1 LIFLI
6 SNPFTTIL
14 YNALVWLN
22 DFVSR
27 FELPPSISS
36 YAIAIILIAIIVR
49 VVTYPLTAAQQRSM
63 RAMQELQP
71 KIKALEAQYPD
82 RDERSKAQMEL
93 FRENGVS
100 PLNFGGCL
108 PLVIQMVV
116 LFGLYRAISMLAEEG
131 ELTGQRFLWIPDL
144 AHCEPSPTCLPET
157 SLLPIAIP
165 IMIILLVVTQ
175 LIYQKFLTPPAT
187 DSQTQAMTSAMKW
200 MPLAFA
206 FIFISLPAG
215 LVLYYTTTNI
225 ASIAQYLAIDRHKM
239 APKPPPSDTETPAL
253 TDEASGAGGKAALTN
268 KDTSNDDVDSRRQR
282 RRKKRN

>member
-1 LIFLI
+1 MIFLI

-22 DFVSR
+22 DVISR
-27 FELPPSISS
+27 FTLPPSISS
-36 YAIAIILIAIIVR
+36 YAIAIILIAVIVR

-63 RAMQELQP
+63 RSMQELQP
-71 KIKALEAQYPD
+71 KIKALEEQYPD

-116 LFGLYRAISMLAEEG
+116 LFGLYRAISMLASEG
-131 ELTGQRFLWIPDL
+131 KLTGQRFLWIPDL
-144 AHCEPSPTCLPET
+144 SHCEPSPTCLPET

-187 DSQTQAMTSAMKW
+187 DAQTQTMTSAMKW

-225 ASIAQYLAIDRHKM
+225 ASITQYLAIDRHKM
-239 APKPPPSDTETPAL
+239 ARKPPPTDTDTPAL
-253 TDEASGAGGKAALTN
+253 ADEAAGVGGKAALTN
-268 KDTSNDDVDSRRQR
+268 KDTSYDDDSRRQR